1 VWTFDSRRVRLQHWL
16 QDRGID
22 LNPAIRDGRYRAMDP
37 ASALAGFMVEGWPDE
52 ALFRKSATTLLS
64 EAFNASRGDPPRVAA
79 CGDGAGS
86 LWSEGRE
93 AAAIRLEQLWNDVAR
108 THDLDILCGYPMDT
122 SGQHNRELVQQL
134 CAEHSAIHTR

>member
-1 VWTFDSRRVRLQHWL
+1 
-16 QDRGID
+16 
-22 LNPAIRDGRYRAMDP
+22 
-37 ASALAGFMVEGWPDE
+37 
-52 ALFRKSATTLLS
+52 
-64 EAFNASRGDPPRVAA
+64 
-79 CGDGAGS
+79 